1 MERKESE
8 FVRELRVERIVVE
21 RNGKEVMEIGSDDHG
36 GKIVIYSSSGTPAI
50 EISVYENNGRI
61 EVIAEAGNTAVEIL
75 ADEDGNGCILLYDAI
90 GKPQFGMG
98 VSREGVWD
106 ILISDEA
113 LKKIEDYLNR

>member
-21 RNGKEVMEIGSDDHG
+21 RKGKEVMEIGSDEEG

-50 EISVYENNGRI
+50 EISVYEGDGWVAVFAR
-61 EVIAEAGNTAVEIL
+61 AGNIAVEIS
-75 ADEDGNGCILLYDAI
+75 ADEDSNGYVLLSDET
-90 GKPQFGMG
+90 GKPQFGIG
-98 VSREGVWD
+98 VSQEGVWNT
-106 ILISDEA
+106 IISDEA